1 MDNVSDMIEAIEEDV
16 RATRWYLGKEALDAR
31 VMRAMA
37 RVPRERFVPVDFA
50 HYAYCNR
57 PLPIDCGQTISQP
70 FIVALM
76 TDLLQP
82 DPDDVV
88 LEIGTGSCYQAAVLS
103 LLVRQV
109 YTVEVVPEL
118 ARSAEERLRRLG
130 YANVEV
136 RAADGYYGWPE
147 HAPYDGII
155 VTAAAPQVPEPLI
168 AQLKPGGHL
177 VIPVGLPR
185 SHQELLVVDKAQDG
199 TVERRSVLPVAF
211 VPLTADSGARVRG
224 HEVSRP
230 Q

>member
-1 MDNVSDMIEAIEEDV
+1 MDNVSDMIAAIEEDV
-16 RATRWYLGKEALDAR
+16 RATRGYLGREALDRR
-31 VMRAMA
+31 VMQAMA
-37 RVPRERFVPVDFA
+37 RVPRERFLPA
-50 HYAYCNR
+50 ELAPYAYCNR

-109 YTVEVVPEL
+109 YTVEVIPEL
-118 ARSAEERLRRLG
+118 ARNAEERLRRLG

-168 AQLKPGGHL
+168 AQLRPGGHL

-185 SHQELLVVDKAQDG
+185 SHQELLVVDKAPDG
-199 TVERRSVLPVAF
+199 GVERRSVLPVAF
-211 VPLTADSGARVRG
+211 VPLTAESGARVRG
-224 HEVSRP
+224 RGASWPR
-230 Q
+230 